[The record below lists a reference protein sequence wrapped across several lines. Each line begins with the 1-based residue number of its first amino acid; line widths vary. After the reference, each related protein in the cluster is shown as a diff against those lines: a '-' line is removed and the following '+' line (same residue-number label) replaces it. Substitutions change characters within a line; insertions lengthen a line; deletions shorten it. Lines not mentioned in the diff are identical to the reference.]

1 MPMFILSIIE
11 GQVYSNPLDELIAYS
26 DRTTAACDL
35 LRRKIQ
41 AEAATA
47 IKAALHGSVGNA
59 GLDSEQEQ

>member
-11 GQVYSNPLDELIAYS
+11 DKIYSTPLDELKAYS
-26 DRTTAACDL
+26 DGTTAACDL

-47 IKAALHGSVGNA
+47 IEAARDGGGGNA
-59 GLDSEQEQ
+59 GPDREQDE

>member
-11 GQVYSNPLDELIAYS
+11 GQVYSNPLDELKAYG
-26 DRTTAACDL
+26 DGTTPACDL

-47 IKAALHGSVGNA
+47 IAGARDGGVGNA
-59 GLDSEQEQ
+59 GPDREQDE